1 MNLRE
6 RMRGMRWLA
15 VIFALLVIAGFWGPY
30 SCGGDTTVFQRDGSL
45 MDSMDSYTSI
55 MPANDEVTMEDTSS
69 IVALSDYSSPIVTS
83 LTEVLPS
90 FYRYA
95 KKRHADYLESVHYT
109 FCVDFPKKAIKN
121 DNIIRQWLVEKI
133 IGSFSNRVD
142 IPVYN
147 AIYIGYSKK
156 EYDDLRYK
164 GDVYDDKQIEQGV
177 SSLYFAIKKGE
188 YGTNEEDYPSVLYS
202 ELNLQARLYNQ
213 RYVTYQMLTDEYN
226 GGAHGYYTEKLI
238 SYDHVHHQ
246 EINIDYLFK
255 PNCMDKILGILL
267 DEARK
272 TPNYIEWNPNIADA
286 AIVKGEDEK
295 PTGEIDLPQPGLSE
309 NGMVFSYQPYE
320 ISCFAAGTFHFT
332 IPYERLVPYLTERA
346 KWCLKI
352 N

>member
-15 VIFALLVIAGFWGPY
+15 VIFALLVIAGLWGPY

-45 MDSMDSYTSI
+45 VDSMDSYTSI

-95 KKRHADYLESVHYT
+95 KKRHADYLESVRYT
-109 FCVDFPKKAIKN
+109 FCVDFPKKTIKN
-121 DNIIRQWLVEKI
+121 DSIIRQWLVEKI

-156 EYDDLRYK
+156 EYGDLRYQ

-177 SSLYFAIKKGE
+177 S
-188 YGTNEEDYPSVLYS
+188 V
-202 ELNLQARLYNQ
+202 
-213 RYVTYQMLTDEYN
+213 
-226 GGAHGYYTEKLI
+226 
-238 SYDHVHHQ
+238 
-246 EINIDYLFK
+246 
-255 PNCMDKILGILL
+255 CILL
-267 DEARK
+267 SRK
-272 TPNYIEWNPNIADA
+272 ANTAQMKKII
-286 AIVKGEDEK
+286 
-295 PTGEIDLPQPGLSE
+295 LLS
-309 NGMVFSYQPYE
+309 F
-320 ISCFAAGTFHFT
+320 
-332 IPYERLVPYLTERA
+332 IPS
-346 KWCLKI
+346 
-352 N
+352 